1 MNNLTASAFVSGKVK
16 LLSDGTAWRPLL
28 HIEDMANAFLTV
40 MKSPNELVTGQIFNV
55 GDNNDNFSVREIAEC
70 VKQIIPNS
78 EVEFANISNKDF
90 RSYKVSFDKIA
101 RVLNFKTKWNLQDG
115 IKQLYNIFNT
125 KKLTESDFQD
135 KKFYRV
141 EQLKSLIEENR
152 IDENFKFK

>member
-1 MNNLTASAFVSGKVK
+1 MGGRL
-16 LLSDGTAWRPLL
+16 
-28 HIEDMANAFLTV
+28 
-40 MKSPNELVTGQIFNV
+40 
-55 GDNNDNFSVREIAEC
+55 
-70 VKQIIPNS
+70 
-78 EVEFANISNKDF
+78 
-90 RSYKVSFDKIA
+90 
-101 RVLNFKTKWNLQDG
+101 LNFKTKWNLQDG